1 MTAEPDTGDLQK
13 LEEIASELFRLVGGQ
28 EIFVSRFPEIICDAV
43 DYVVDP
49 VRTARTKVSELDNV
63 EKTFIGLKIEHF
75 LRDFIGVPKG
85 LRDLRLANEDID
97 VKNTVQKNWM
107 IPPETF
113 RNSEPCIL
121 VMVATEERRCSLG
134 IIIAREEYL
143 NKPNRDG
150 KRSVKSSSFEKIY
163 WIFKERSL
171 PESRYEGLNMLRF
184 RELRGQAG
192 GSRRAAQFFRENL
205 GKVIH
210 RSVLQG
216 LLFDQKDYMKRVRGN
231 GGARDILFKENA
243 VILSG
248 YYHALLIKEFDL
260 PCCNRDE
267 FVSHNCTEVEWQR
280 VLASNYRV

>member
-1 MTAEPDTGDLQK
+1 MTSRDHLKDQEELTG
-13 LEEIASELFRLVGGQ
+13 IASELFRLSGG
-28 EIFVSRFPEIICDAV
+28 ESAFVEQFPVLISDAV

-63 EKTFIGLKIEHF
+63 EKTFIGLKVEHF

-85 LRDLRLANEDID
+85 IRDLRLAGQDVD
-97 VKNTVQKNWM
+97 VKNTVRTNWM

-121 VMVATEERRCSLG
+121 VMVATEKRRCSLG

-150 KRSVKSSSFEKIY
+150 KRSIKSACFDEIL
-163 WIFKERSL
+163 WIFRDRAL
-171 PESRYEGLNMLRF
+171 PESRYDGIDMLRF
-184 RELRGQAG
+184 RELRTLKG
-192 GSRRAAQFFRENL
+192 GSKRAAQFFRENM
-205 GKVIH
+205 GKPVH
-210 RSVLQG
+210 RTVLQG

-231 GGARDILFKENA
+231 GGARDILLEERS

-248 YYHALLIKEFDL
+248 YFHSVLIDQFEL
-260 PCCNRDE
+260 PNCGRDE
-267 FVSHNCTEVEWQR
+267 FVSHSCSESEWLA
-280 VLASNYRV
+280 VLASNY

>member
-1 MTAEPDTGDLQK
+1 MSDSQITSDDIKLNALAAELY
-13 LEEIASELFRLVGGQ
+13 RLVGGRNVFI
-28 EIFVSRFPEIICDAV
+28 ERFPEIISDAV
-43 DYVVDP
+43 DYVIDP

-63 EKTFIGLKIEHF
+63 EKTFIGLKVEHF

-85 LRDLRLANEDID
+85 LRDLRLADEDVD
-97 VKNTVQKNWM
+97 VKNTVRNNWM

-150 KRSVKSSSFEKIY
+150 KRSIRKQSFERIY
-163 WIFKERSL
+163 WIFEDRLL
-171 PESRYEGLNMLRF
+171 PESRYEGLDMLRF
-184 RELRGQAG
+184 RELRNLKG
-192 GSRRAAQFFRENL
+192 GSKRVAQFFRENL
-205 GKVIH
+205 QKPIH
-210 RSVLQG
+210 RTVLQG

-231 GGARDILFKENA
+231 GGARDILYQENI

-248 YYHALLIKEFDL
+248 YYHTSLIGSFSL
-260 PCCNRDE
+260 PPCERDE
-267 FVSHNCTEVEWQR
+267 FVSHLCSSEEWKK
-280 VLASNYRV
+280 VISSEY